1 MKMNKTVIFK
11 ILKLIFDFFFVMKDE
26 HNPVTKDKDKTPVV
40 YSSVSSRPSTEN
52 NIEPSYTE
60 SISENPQSLGIIEPD
75 YSVQA
80 PQESQQF
87 QQPQTNQSMS
97 KLNILKKFLSPS
109 QYVNQASPKTGIVLH
124 HTVGGTWESTWNFWE
139 NQKERVATHFI
150 IDRDGTVV
158 QCLPLEVWAFH
169 IYIGSPGN
177 KVDRKHKQKSSLYDR
192 SLIGIELCSYGP
204 LSLRNNN
211 YITVYNKQISEDK
224 VEQVEYKG
232 FKYWEGYTAK
242 QIESLELLLLDLIE
256 KFPHLKKHLINDYSS
271 IFNISEKALNL
282 EPGIWSHTSL
292 RTDKSDCY
300 PSPALVLMLNNLKS
314 KV

>member
-1 MKMNKTVIFK
+1 MKMNNKNAPLCK

-26 HNPVTKDKDKTPVV
+26 PNPVTKEKNETPVV
-40 YSSVSSRPSTEN
+40 YSSVSAKPSVESNKTEV
-52 NIEPSYTE
+52 IEPVSE
-60 SISENPQSLGIIEPD
+60 SPQNIGFIESKPLT
-75 YSVQA
+75 QLHNMET
-80 PQESQQF
+80 P
-87 QQPQTNQSMS
+87 

-211 YITVYNKQISEDK
+211 YITVYNKQILEDK
-224 VEQVEYKG
+224 VEQVEYRG
-232 FKYWEGYTAK
+232 FKYWERYTAK

-282 EPGIWSHTSL
+282 EPGIWSHTRL

-300 PSPALVLMLNNLKS
+300 PSTALVLMLNNLKF